1 MISRLH
7 RRFARRIEA
16 AFCFALVAAPL
27 AACNGSTPNSA
38 ADGAF
43 EGGPPDA
50 SAPEVPAPEALP
62 ERRCFPGLGTSGAPA
77 SIDEAVRL
85 VNSLPRPVSVTCF
98 IESLDRPLRANATS
112 STISLQPAVGSRSP
126 RIFLLTD
133 KLIMSIVPDGKGR
146 NLVEFGQFVSP
157 TRTLKAEIGFPVVTA
172 ILPGEP
178 FARIR
183 SVSPSGDPGTSCRFC
198 HADEE
203 AAPAMNGQLIDDPS
217 TAYVSSA
224 LRPDWRNE
232 VPLDRV
238 RAERAACDDAVEPDR
253 CELLGALLDHGEVIE
268 TKFPEEIP
276 TIFR

>member
-1 MISRLH
+1 MILRSHLRFVRRLGVVV
-7 RRFARRIEA
+7 
-16 AFCFALVAAPL
+16 LL
-27 AACNGSTPNSA
+27 GACNGSGTNSA
-38 ADGAF
+38 ADGGVDA
-43 EGGPPDA
+43 GPPDA
-50 SAPEVPAPEALP
+50 SVADASAPEALP
-62 ERRCFPGLGTSGAPA
+62 ERRCFPGPGTSGTPA

-98 IESLDRPLRANATS
+98 IESLDRPLHANATN

-126 RIFLLTD
+126 RIFLISD

-146 NLVEFGQFVSP
+146 NLVEFGQFVSS

-178 FARIR
+178 FARIH
-183 SVSPSGDPGTSCRFC
+183 SVSPSGASGTSCRFC

-203 AAPAMNGQLIDDPS
+203 AVPDMNGQLIDDPS
-217 TAYVSSA
+217 TAYVSCA

-232 VPLDRV
+232 VPLDNV
-238 RAERAACDDAVEPDR
+238 RAERAACDDAIEPDR
-253 CELLGALLDHGEVIE
+253 CAHLGALFDHGEVIE
-268 TKFPEEIP
+268 TKFPQDIP